1 MVVIQQYDEGKRIV
15 LISNGKEG
23 MNESKEMYP
32 CTAYGFTVCPTIYG
46 MCESRASRRENV
58 QWLRISRECAVW

>member
-23 MNESKEMYP
+23 MNESKKMFFNE
-32 CTAYGFTVCPTIYG
+32 FFFFLIFFVF
-46 MCESRASRRENV
+46 
-58 QWLRISRECAVW
+58 

>member
-15 LISNGKEG
+15 LISNGKED

-32 CTAYGFTVCPTIYG
+32 CTAYGTETH
-46 MCESRASRRENV
+46 A
-58 QWLRISRECAVW
+58 

>member
-23 MNESKEMYP
+23 MNESKKMHQ
-32 CTAYGFTVCPTIYG
+32 CTAYGFTVY
-46 MCESRASRRENV
+46 
-58 QWLRISRECAVW
+58 QLL